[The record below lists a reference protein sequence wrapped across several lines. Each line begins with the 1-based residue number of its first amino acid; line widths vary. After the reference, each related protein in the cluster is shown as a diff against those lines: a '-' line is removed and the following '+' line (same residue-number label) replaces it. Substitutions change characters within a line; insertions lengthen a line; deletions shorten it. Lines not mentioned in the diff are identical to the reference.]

1 MYTGNLF
8 HLHDLAIWVTRIKRK
23 YPIPIADHGEKM
35 ARDSERKKMY
45 AMRGSK
51 DLYSRILGGIGKG
64 SEGQT
69 QLQYF

>member
-1 MYTGNLF
+1 M
-8 HLHDLAIWVTRIKRK
+8 KKK
-23 YPIPIADHGEKM
+23 YSIPITDHGHGEKM
-35 ARDSERKKMY
+35 VRDPREKKMH

-64 SEGQT
+64 SEDQT

>member
-1 MYTGNLF
+1 MKGHENK
-8 HLHDLAIWVTRIKRK
+8 IK
-23 YPIPIADHGEKM
+23 YPIPITDHAFMAMGENGE
-35 ARDSERKKMY
+35 RIERKKMH

>member
-1 MYTGNLF
+1 MKGHENRKKYT
-8 HLHDLAIWVTRIKRK
+8 
-23 YPIPIADHGEKM
+23 IPITDHGDKM
-35 ARDSERKKMY
+35 VRDSEREKMH

-51 DLYSRILGGIGKG
+51 DLYSRIFVGIGKG